1 MVNKEMQHQYE
12 YEDDNSMSTREVL
25 LYGMGSLLLLGGTF
39 FIGRKLLRDAVKKN
53 EENTSV
59 DEDSVANYAKGIKMA
74 FDNDGWWGTD
84 EDALRSVL
92 SKIPS
97 KVVFEKVMK
106 SYQRLYNKS
115 LMAEMQSELNTSEYN
130 EMLAIINSKTSPQ
143 KNGQVYLS
151 NKQYEGWAKR
161 LKSAF
166 DKSYGFIPGTD
177 EEAVRAVFAEIP
189 TRKAFA
195 QVSSAYQFLY
205 NKNLLNDLKSELE
218 FWEYEPMMKI
228 IINKPQ

>member
-1 MVNKEMQHQYE
+1 MYNRKEYD
-12 YEDDNSMSTREVL
+12 YEDDSLSTREVL

-39 FIGRKLLRDAVKKN
+39 FIGRKLVRDAVKKN

-59 DEDSVANYAKGIKMA
+59 DEDSVANYAKSIKMA

-84 EDALRSVL
+84 EDALRNVL
-92 SKIPS
+92 TKIPS
-97 KVVFEKVMK
+97 KEIFEKVMK

-130 EMLAIINSKTSPQ
+130 EMLAIINSKNSPQ

-177 EEAVRAVFAEIP
+177 EEAIRAVFVEIP

-195 QVSSAYQFLY
+195 QVAVAYNTLF
-205 NKNLLNDLKSELE
+205 NRNLMNDLKGELE

-228 IINKPQ
+228 ILNKPQ